1 MAGDGDGAEGV
12 GLGSLTEAQ
21 IATLD
26 TNLQKAIKM
35 EQKFKEIAESVDSY
49 SEALRRGYE
58 IQIKTVQ
65 EFEKQ
70 VREAKNL
77 TDLLEVTQT
86 LSTSNSELMEKM
98 NEIQQQMSEGKID
111 EVTAQRELIRLA
123 EEDRALTEVKQRASQ
138 KTDQF
143 MGGIASKLGIANEFS
158 KTTVGRFADMAAN
171 LSKSGAAGEI
181 LNESLRTILSPA
193 NLAASLLEK
202 MYESVIAVALGLDSA
217 NSAFQRTTG
226 FANDF
231 KGTMTKV
238 AQAGL
243 LSGVTIDDAQKSM
256 GALVTNF
263 SAFNPAAETTN
274 AALGETISLL
284 SKTGVSADQSAKTM
298 DFFNKVLGESPKA
311 AADLTREIAMAGT
324 QIGISTSKMLSDFE
338 KLNGYLVGFGPRATS
353 IFKELQA
360 QAKTTGIEIS
370 KLVEITKKFDSFDG
384 AAKAVGS
391 LNAVLGTN
399 LSSIDMINASSEQR
413 ISMLSQEIMA
423 ATGGFK
429 NLDRYT
435 QMYVA
440 QAIGVSDLGEA
451 ERLLNLA
458 RDPKQMAD
466 YNSKMQASAARQEE
480 LKELTESFVPVMEQF
495 KIAVLGLGLAL
506 EPVLNLVAAFFKNI
520 GNVVSNIFKLNDA
533 MQGLLIPGL
542 GAVAAVMIV
551 AKMTTL
557 GFASA
562 VKMAAGSTGLG
573 LLLIVSTL
581 LVNAFPEFADAI
593 SALTMGVFLLGLAWK
608 FTGGWMWAISSA
620 FIMLLTIFGTKI
632 NPLFIQAFAFMA
644 VGVFLL
650 GLAFRTIKGPALGAA
665 IVIAIIAA
673 SAALLIYSM
682 KDLFAMFADN
692 IGTLVTV
699 AGSLITLG
707 IAFTYFGA
715 GVLLGASAL
724 AMATYPLIIITGL
737 MMMMEPVMQSLGD
750 SFEKIGNG
758 FALIG
763 AGMLQI
769 VQGLDAI
776 SAFKDDGEFF
786 AISTDGSK
794 TSMISAK
801 GGILT
806 NFTSENITVDVKI
819 PEIKIPQPIVQV
831 FIDGKE
837 LKIERAVQ
845 KIIGGASG
853 G

>member
-1 MAGDGDGAEGV
+1 MAGEGEGGQ
-12 GLGSLTEAQ
+12 GLQSLTEEQ
-21 IATLD
+21 LATLD
-26 TNLQKAIKM
+26 TSLKKAIEYEKKM
-35 EQKFKEIAESVDSY
+35 QEIYNATANY
-49 SEALRRGYE
+49 SDALNSAYE
-58 IQIKTVQ
+58 IQIKTLQ

-70 VREAKNL
+70 VSKAN
-77 TDLLEVTQT
+77 DLASLR
-86 LSTSNSELMEKM
+86 EKM
-98 NEIQQQMSEGKID
+98 NSLEDISAETAEKIAEITSRDLENAEDILQAKRDIIKLVQE
-111 EVTAQRELIRLA
+111 ERAQAELVQKA
-123 EEDRALTEVKQRASQ
+123 NSKTEKFV
-138 KTDQF
+138 
-143 MGGIASKLGIANEFS
+143 GGIAGKLGIATKFS
-158 KTTVGRFADMAAN
+158 ETAVGRFAEMGS
-171 LSKSGAAGEI
+171 LLQESGKASEI
-181 LNESLRTILSPA
+181 LQKNLAMTLSPA

-202 MYESVIAVALGLDSA
+202 MYESVIAVALALDTA
-217 NSAFQRTTG
+217 NSSFQRTTG
-226 FANDF
+226 FAQDF
-231 KGTMTKV
+231 KGTMTDV

-243 LSGVTIDDAQKSM
+243 LSGVSIDDAQKSM
-256 GALVTNF
+256 GALVSNF

-284 SKTGVSADQSAKTM
+284 GKTGVSADQSAKTI

-353 IFKELQA
+353 VFKELQA

-370 KLVEITKKFDSFDG
+370 KLVEITKKFDAFDS
-384 AAKAVGS
+384 AAKTVGS

-399 LSSIDMINASSEQR
+399 LSQLDMINASSEQR

-440 QAIGVSDLGEA
+440 QAIGVNDLGEA

-458 RDPKQMAD
+458 RNPKQMAD
-466 YNSKMQASAARQEE
+466 YNAKMQASAARQEE
-480 LKELTESFVPVMEQF
+480 LKELTESFVPIMEQF

-506 EPVLNLVAAFFKNI
+506 EPLVVFLGAVFKAVGSI
-520 GNVVSNIFKLNDA
+520 VQGFFKLNDLTQGFLIPA
-533 MQGLLIPGL
+533 LGSMALAIIALRFEFVALNITLSTGVLAVVGLLMLVLAEFPEYVGPVVAGL
-542 GAVAAVMIV
+542 ALLTAGAYAFGLAQN
-551 AKMTTL
+551 
-557 GFASA
+557 FAFG
-562 VKMAAGSTGLG
+562 KMAILTA
-573 LLLIVSTL
+573 
-581 LVNAFPEFADAI
+581 AF
-593 SALTMGVFLLGLAWK
+593 GVLYAVL
-608 FTGGWMWAISSA
+608 SQV
-620 FIMLLTIFGTKI
+620 I
-632 NPLFIQAFAFMA
+632 NPPFVAVFAFMA
-644 VGVFLL
+644 VGVVLL
-650 GLAFRTIKGPALGAA
+650 GLAFKTIKGPALLAA
-665 IVIAIIAA
+665 IVIATMAGA
-673 SAALLIYSM
+673 AALLVYSM
-682 KDLFAMFADN
+682 SDLFKMFVDN
-692 IGTLVTV
+692 IGTLATIGV
-699 AGSLITLG
+699 SLFTLG
-707 IAFTYFGA
+707 AAFATFGA
-715 GVLLGASAL
+715 GVLIGASAL
-724 AMATYPLIIITGL
+724 AMATYPLIIVTGL

-769 VQGLDAI
+769 VQGLEAI

-801 GGILT
+801 GGVLT

-845 KIIGGASG
+845 KIMGGAG
-853 G
+853 GG